1 MRARVHAAEAD
12 PLGLHRAAQMTDTLD
27 TATRPTSERFQHDE
41 ITIPSQDRDHQHH
54 RPARVETQTQID
66 RLERRKNITPELA
79 EAGRRYFGDAYY
91 AGTVPRAAASGSERV
106 DRSPE
111 SLSERYVA
119 ATQRRRHAI
128 RALGDLVGVVEWVC
142 VDDLSPYSWALKQG
156 EFPGAGIAV
165 LRIAL
170 LTLAKHYGIARGS

>member
-1 MRARVHAAEAD
+1 
-12 PLGLHRAAQMTDTLD
+12 MTDTQD
-27 TATRPTSERFQHDE
+27 AIRPTQERFTHDE

-66 RLERRKNITPELA
+66 RCEKRKNISAEQA
-79 EAGRRYFGDAYY
+79 EAGRRYFADAYY
-91 AGTVPRAAASGSERV
+91 SGTVPRTAVSGSERV

-111 SLSERYVA
+111 SLSDRYVA

-128 RALGDLVGVVEWVC
+128 KALGDLVGVVEWVC
-142 VDDLSPYSWALKQG
+142 VDDLSPTSWALKHG

-165 LRIAL
+165 FRIAL
-170 LTLAKHYGIARGS
+170 TTPSKHYGIVRAS

>member
-1 MRARVHAAEAD
+1 
-12 PLGLHRAAQMTDTLD
+12 MTDAQD
-27 TATRPTSERFQHDE
+27 AIRPTSERFRHDE
-41 ITIPSQDRDHQHH
+41 ITVPQQDRDHQHH

-66 RLERRKNITPELA
+66 RLERRKSISPEQA
-79 EAGRRYFGDAYY
+79 EAGRRYFADAYH
-91 AGTVPRAAASGSERV
+91 AGTVPRAAVSGSERV

-111 SLSERYVA
+111 SVSDCYVA

-128 RALGDLVGVVEWVC
+128 KALGDLVSVVEWVC
-142 VDDLSPYSWALKQG
+142 VDDLSANTWAMRRG

-170 LTLAKHYGIARGS
+170 TTLAKHYGIIRA

>member
-1 MRARVHAAEAD
+1 
-12 PLGLHRAAQMTDTLD
+12 MTDTQD
-27 TATRPTSERFQHDE
+27 AIRPTQERFTHDE

-66 RLERRKNITPELA
+66 RLERRKNITPEQA
-79 EAGRRYFGDAYY
+79 EAGRRYFQDAYY
-91 AGTVPRAAASGSERV
+91 AGTVPRASVSGSERV
-106 DRSPE
+106 DRSVE
-111 SLSERYVA
+111 TVSDRYVA
-119 ATQRRRHAI
+119 STQRRRHAI
-128 RALGDLVGVVEWVC
+128 KALGDLVPVVEWVC

-170 LTLAKHYGIARGS
+170 LTLAKHYGIVRAS